1 MSSAIAYSRPAR
13 PYQSEIEVKRSRF
26 VADLMPLAPDSRAQI
41 ELIRQAQPKAGHHCW
56 AYIGDPDSTDRDS
69 SDDGEPKGT
78 AGKPMLAMLQGLGL
92 GQSLVVV
99 SRYFGGVK
107 LGTGGLVRAYGQ
119 AVREAIEQA
128 ELIRVE
134 PMDRITF
141 EFPYDQAGWVES
153 LRRELKAEQVES
165 VYGER
170 IRVVWQV
177 EAARGESVR
186 AELAAHLH
194 LGLVLY
200 KQ

>member
-1 MSSAIAYSRPAR
+1 MSAMAYHSPAW

-26 VADLMPLAPDSRAQI
+26 VADLMPLTSDPRAQI
-41 ELIRQAQPKAGHHCW
+41 QAIRQTQPKAGHHCW
-56 AYIGDPDSTDRDS
+56 AYIGDPESTDRDS

-92 GQSLVVV
+92 GQTLVVV

-134 PMDRITF
+134 PRDRIDL

-153 LRRELKAEQVES
+153 LRRELNAEQVES

-170 IRVVWQV
+170 IRVVWEV
-177 EAARGESVR
+177 DAARGDPVR
-186 AELAAHLH
+186 AELAAHSH

>member
-1 MSSAIAYSRPAR
+1 MSAMAYNRPAR

-26 VADLMPLAPDSRAQI
+26 VADLMPLTSDPRAQI
-41 ELIRQAQPKAGHHCW
+41 QAIRQAQPKAGHHCW
-56 AYIGDPDSTDRDS
+56 AYIGDPGSADRDS

-92 GQSLVVV
+92 GQTLVVV

-119 AVREAIEQA
+119 AVRDVIEQS

-134 PMDRITF
+134 PRDRIDL

-153 LRRELKAEQVES
+153 LRRELNAEQVES

-170 IRVVWQV
+170 VRVVWAV
-177 EAARGESVR
+177 DSTRSALVR
-186 AELAAHLH
+186 AELAAHSH

>member
-1 MSSAIAYSRPAR
+1 
-13 PYQSEIEVKRSRF
+13 
-26 VADLMPLAPDSRAQI
+26 
-41 ELIRQAQPKAGHHCW
+41 
-56 AYIGDPDSTDRDS
+56 
-69 SDDGEPKGT
+69 
-78 AGKPMLAMLQGLGL
+78 MLQGLGL
-92 GQSLVVV
+92 GQTLVVV

-119 AVREAIEQA
+119 AVRDVIEQS

-134 PMDRITF
+134 PRDRIDL

-153 LRRELKAEQVES
+153 LRRELNAEQVES

-170 IRVVWQV
+170 IRVVWEV
-177 EAARGESVR
+177 DAARGDLVR
-186 AELAAHLH
+186 AELTAHSH

>member
-1 MSSAIAYSRPAR
+1 MSAVAYRSPAW
-13 PYQSEIEVKRSRF
+13 PHQSEIEVKRSRF
-26 VADLMPLAPDSRAQI
+26 VADLMPLTSDPRAQI
-41 ELIRQAQPKAGHHCW
+41 QAIRQAQPKAGHHCW
-56 AYIGDPDSTDRDS
+56 AYIGDPGSADRDS

-92 GQSLVVV
+92 GQTLVVV

-119 AVREAIEQA
+119 AVRDVIEQS

-134 PMDRITF
+134 PRDRIDL

-153 LRRELKAEQVES
+153 LRRELNAEQVES

-170 IRVVWQV
+170 IRVVWEV
-177 EAARGESVR
+177 DAARGDPVR
-186 AELAAHLH
+186 AELAAHSH

>member
-1 MSSAIAYSRPAR
+1 MSAVAYRSPAW
-13 PYQSEIEVKRSRF
+13 PHQSEIEVKRSRF
-26 VADLMPLAPDSRAQI
+26 VADLMPLTSDPRAQI
-41 ELIRQAQPKAGHHCW
+41 QAIRQAQPKAGHHCW
-56 AYIGDPDSTDRDS
+56 AYIGDPGSADRDS

-92 GQSLVVV
+92 GQTLVVV

-119 AVREAIEQA
+119 AVRDVIEQS

-134 PMDRITF
+134 PRDRIDL

-153 LRRELKAEQVES
+153 LRRELNAEQVES

-170 IRVVWQV
+170 IRVVWAV
-177 EAARGESVR
+177 DAARGDPVR
-186 AELAAHLH
+186 AELAAHSH

>member
-1 MSSAIAYSRPAR
+1 MSAMAYNRPAR

-26 VADLMPLAPDSRAQI
+26 VADLMPLTQDPRAQI
-41 ELIRQAQPKAGHHCW
+41 QAIRQAQPKAGHHCW
-56 AYIGDPDSTDRDS
+56 AYVGEPDSTDRDS

-92 GQSLVVV
+92 GQTLVVV

-119 AVREAIEQA
+119 AVRDVIEQS

-134 PMDRITF
+134 PRDRIDL

-153 LRRELKAEQVES
+153 LRRELNAEQVES
-165 VYGER
+165 IYGER
-170 IRVVWQV
+170 IRVVWAV
-177 EAARGESVR
+177 DAARGDPVR
-186 AELAAHLH
+186 AELAAHSH

>member
-1 MSSAIAYSRPAR
+1 MSAIAYLSPAW
-13 PYQSEIEVKRSRF
+13 PHQSEIEVKRSRF
-26 VADLMPLAPDSRAQI
+26 VADLMPLTSDPRAQI
-41 ELIRQAQPKAGHHCW
+41 QTIRQAQPKAGHHCW

-92 GQSLVVV
+92 GQTLVVV

-119 AVREAIEQA
+119 AVRDVIEQS

-134 PMDRITF
+134 PRDRIDL

-153 LRRELKAEQVES
+153 LRRELNAEQVES

-170 IRVVWQV
+170 IRVVWEV
-177 EAARGESVR
+177 DAARGDLVR
-186 AELAAHLH
+186 AELTAHSH

>member
-1 MSSAIAYSRPAR
+1 MSAMAYNRPAR

-26 VADLMPLAPDSRAQI
+26 VADLMPLTSDPRAQI
-41 ELIRQAQPKAGHHCW
+41 QAIRQAQPKAGHHCW
-56 AYIGDPDSTDRDS
+56 AYIGDPGSADRDS

-92 GQSLVVV
+92 GQTLVVV

-119 AVREAIEQA
+119 AVRDVIEQS

-134 PMDRITF
+134 PRDRIDL

-153 LRRELKAEQVES
+153 LRRELNAEQVES

-170 IRVVWQV
+170 IRVVWEV
-177 EAARGESVR
+177 DAARGDPVR
-186 AELAAHLH
+186 AELAAHSH

>member
-1 MSSAIAYSRPAR
+1 MSAIAYNRPAR

-26 VADLMPLAPDSRAQI
+26 VADLMPLTQDPRAQI
-41 ELIRQAQPKAGHHCW
+41 QAIRQAQPKAGHHCW
-56 AYIGDPDSTDRDS
+56 AYVGEPDSTDRDS

-92 GQSLVVV
+92 GQTLVVV

-134 PMDRITF
+134 PRDRIDL

-153 LRRELKAEQVES
+153 LRRELKAEKVES

-170 IRVVWQV
+170 IRVVWAV
-177 EAARGESVR
+177 DAARGDLVR
-186 AELAAHLH
+186 AELAAHSH
-194 LGLVLY
+194 LDLVLH

>member
-1 MSSAIAYSRPAR
+1 MSAMAYHSPAW
-13 PYQSEIEVKRSRF
+13 PHQSEIEVKRSRF
-26 VADLMPLAPDSRAQI
+26 VADLMPLTSDLRAQI
-41 ELIRQAQPKAGHHCW
+41 QAIRQAQPKAGHHCW
-56 AYIGDPDSTDRDS
+56 AYIGDPESTDRDS

-92 GQSLVVV
+92 GQTLVVV

-119 AVREAIEQA
+119 AVRDVIEQS

-134 PMDRITF
+134 PRDRIDL

-170 IRVVWQV
+170 IRVVWEV
-177 EAARGESVR
+177 EAARGDSVR
-186 AELAAHLH
+186 AELAAHSH

>member
-1 MSSAIAYSRPAR
+1 MSAMAYNRPAR
-13 PYQSEIEVKRSRF
+13 SYQSEIEVKRSRF
-26 VADLMPLAPDSRAQI
+26 VADLMPLTQDPRAQI
-41 ELIRQAQPKAGHHCW
+41 QAIRQAQPKAGHHCW
-56 AYIGDPDSTDRDS
+56 AYIGDPESTDRDS

-92 GQSLVVV
+92 GQTLVVV

-119 AVREAIEQA
+119 AVRDVIEQS

-134 PMDRITF
+134 PRDRIDL

-153 LRRELKAEQVES
+153 LRRELNAEQVES
-165 VYGER
+165 IYGER
-170 IRVVWQV
+170 IRVVWAV
-177 EAARGESVR
+177 DAARGDPVR
-186 AELAAHLH
+186 AELAAHSH

>member
-1 MSSAIAYSRPAR
+1 MSAIAYNRPAR

-26 VADLMPLAPDSRAQI
+26 VADLMPLTQDPRAQI
-41 ELIRQAQPKAGHHCW
+41 QAIRQAQPKAGHHCW
-56 AYIGDPDSTDRDS
+56 AYVGEPDSTDRDS

-92 GQSLVVV
+92 GQTLVVV

-119 AVREAIEQA
+119 AVRDVIEQS

-134 PMDRITF
+134 PRDRIDL

-153 LRRELKAEQVES
+153 LRRELNAEQVES
-165 VYGER
+165 IYGER
-170 IRVVWQV
+170 IRVVWAV
-177 EAARGESVR
+177 DAARGDPVR
-186 AELAAHLH
+186 AELAAHSH

>member
-1 MSSAIAYSRPAR
+1 MSAMAYHSPAW
-13 PYQSEIEVKRSRF
+13 PQQSEIEVKRSRF
-26 VADLMPLAPDSRAQI
+26 VADLMPLTSDPRAQVQA
-41 ELIRQAQPKAGHHCW
+41 IRQTQPKAGHHCW
-56 AYIGDPDSTDRDS
+56 AYIGDPESTDRDS

-92 GQSLVVV
+92 GQTLVVV

-134 PMDRITF
+134 PRDRIDL

-153 LRRELKAEQVES
+153 LRRELNAEQVES
-165 VYGER
+165 LYGER
-170 IRVVWQV
+170 IRVVWEV
-177 EAARGESVR
+177 EAARGDSVR
-186 AELAAHLH
+186 AELAAHSH
-194 LGLVLY
+194 LGLVLH

>member
-1 MSSAIAYSRPAR
+1 MSAMAYHSPAW
-13 PYQSEIEVKRSRF
+13 PQQSEIEVKRSRF
-26 VADLMPLAPDSRAQI
+26 VADLMPLTQDPRAQVQA
-41 ELIRQAQPKAGHHCW
+41 IRQTQPKAGHHCW
-56 AYIGDPDSTDRDS
+56 AYIGDPESTDRDS

-92 GQSLVVV
+92 GQTLVVV

-119 AVREAIEQA
+119 AVREAIEQV

-134 PMDRITF
+134 PRDRIDL

-153 LRRELKAEQVES
+153 LRRELNAEQVES

-170 IRVVWQV
+170 IRVVWEV
-177 EAARGESVR
+177 DAARGDPVR
-186 AELAAHLH
+186 AELAAHSH
-194 LGLVLY
+194 SGLVLY

>member
-1 MSSAIAYSRPAR
+1 MSAMAYHSPAW
-13 PYQSEIEVKRSRF
+13 PHQSEIEVKRSRF
-26 VADLMPLAPDSRAQI
+26 VADLMPLTSDPRAQI
-41 ELIRQAQPKAGHHCW
+41 QAIRQAQPKAGHHCW
-56 AYIGDPDSTDRDS
+56 AYIGDPESADRDS

-92 GQSLVVV
+92 GQTLVVV

-119 AVREAIEQA
+119 AVRDVIEQS

-134 PMDRITF
+134 PRDRIDL

-153 LRRELKAEQVES
+153 LRRELNAEQVES
-165 VYGER
+165 LYGER
-170 IRVVWQV
+170 IRVVWEV
-177 EAARGESVR
+177 EAARGDSVR
-186 AELAAHLH
+186 AELAAHSH

>member
-1 MSSAIAYSRPAR
+1 MSAMAYHSPAW
-13 PYQSEIEVKRSRF
+13 PQQSEIEVKRSRF
-26 VADLMPLAPDSRAQI
+26 VADLMPLTSDPRAQI
-41 ELIRQAQPKAGHHCW
+41 QAIRQAQPKAGHHCW
-56 AYIGDPDSTDRDS
+56 AYIGDPESTDRDS

-92 GQSLVVV
+92 GQTLVVV

-119 AVREAIEQA
+119 AVRDVIEQS

-134 PMDRITF
+134 PRDRIDL

-153 LRRELKAEQVES
+153 LRRELNAEQVES

-170 IRVVWQV
+170 IRVVWEV
-177 EAARGESVR
+177 DAARGDPVR
-186 AELAAHLH
+186 AELAAHSH

>member
-1 MSSAIAYSRPAR
+1 MSAMAYHSPAW
-13 PYQSEIEVKRSRF
+13 PHQSEIEVKRSRF
-26 VADLMPLAPDSRAQI
+26 VADLLPLTSDPRAQVQA
-41 ELIRQAQPKAGHHCW
+41 IRQTQPKAGHHCW
-56 AYIGDPDSTDRDS
+56 AYIGDPESTDRDS

-92 GQSLVVV
+92 GQTLVVV

-119 AVREAIEQA
+119 VVREAIEQA

-134 PMDRITF
+134 PRDRIDL

-170 IRVVWQV
+170 IRVVWAV
-177 EAARGESVR
+177 DAARGDLVR
-186 AELAAHLH
+186 AELAAHSH
-194 LGLVLY
+194 LGLVLH

>member
-1 MSSAIAYSRPAR
+1 MSAMAYHSPAW
-13 PYQSEIEVKRSRF
+13 PHQSEIEVKRSRF
-26 VADLMPLAPDSRAQI
+26 VADLMPLTSDPRAQI
-41 ELIRQAQPKAGHHCW
+41 QAIRQAQPKAGHHCW
-56 AYIGDPDSTDRDS
+56 AYIGDPESADRDS

-92 GQSLVVV
+92 GQTLVVV

-119 AVREAIEQA
+119 AVRDVIEQS

-134 PMDRITF
+134 PRDRIDL

-153 LRRELKAEQVES
+153 LRRELNAEQVES

-170 IRVVWQV
+170 IRVVWEV
-177 EAARGESVR
+177 EAARGDSVR
-186 AELAAHLH
+186 AELAAHSH

>member
-1 MSSAIAYSRPAR
+1 MSAMAYHSPAS
-13 PYQSEIEVKRSRF
+13 PQQSEIEVKRSRF
-26 VADLMPLAPDSRAQI
+26 VADLMPLTADPRAQI
-41 ELIRQAQPKAGHHCW
+41 QAIRQAQPKAGHHCW
-56 AYIGDPDSTDRDS
+56 AYIGDPESTDRDS

-92 GQSLVVV
+92 GQTLVVV

-119 AVREAIEQA
+119 AVRDVIEQS

-134 PMDRITF
+134 PRDRIDL

-153 LRRELKAEQVES
+153 LRRELNAEQVES

-170 IRVVWQV
+170 IRVVWEV
-177 EAARGESVR
+177 DAARGDPVR
-186 AELAAHLH
+186 AELAAHSH

>member
-1 MSSAIAYSRPAR
+1 MSSAIAYNRPAR

-26 VADLMPLAPDSRAQI
+26 VADLMPLTQDPRVHIQA
-41 ELIRQAQPKAGHHCW
+41 IRQTQPKAGHHCW
-56 AYIGDPDSTDRDS
+56 AYVGDPDSTDRDS

-78 AGKPMLAMLQGLGL
+78 AGKPMLAMLQGLDL
-92 GQSLVVV
+92 GQTLVVV

-119 AVREAIEQA
+119 AVRAAIEQA

-134 PMDRITF
+134 PRDRINL

-153 LRRELKAEQVES
+153 LRRELKAEPVES

-170 IRVVWQV
+170 IQVVWEV
-177 EAARGESVR
+177 EAARGDSVR
-186 AELAAHLH
+186 AELAAHSH

>member
-1 MSSAIAYSRPAR
+1 MAYHSPAW
-13 PYQSEIEVKRSRF
+13 PHQSEIEVKRSRF
-26 VADLMPLAPDSRAQI
+26 VADLMPLTSDPRAQI
-41 ELIRQAQPKAGHHCW
+41 QAIRQAQPKAGHHCW
-56 AYIGDPDSTDRDS
+56 AYIGDPESTDRDS

-92 GQSLVVV
+92 GQTLVVV

-119 AVREAIEQA
+119 AVRDVIEQS

-134 PMDRITF
+134 PRDRIDL

-153 LRRELKAEQVES
+153 LRRELNAEQVES

-170 IRVVWQV
+170 IRVVWEV
-177 EAARGESVR
+177 DAARGDPVR
-186 AELAAHLH
+186 AELAAHSH

>member
-1 MSSAIAYSRPAR
+1 MSAMAYHSPAW
-13 PYQSEIEVKRSRF
+13 PHQSEIEVKRSRF
-26 VADLMPLAPDSRAQI
+26 VADLMPLTSDPRAQI
-41 ELIRQAQPKAGHHCW
+41 QAIRQAQPKAGHHCW
-56 AYIGDPDSTDRDS
+56 AYIGDPESTDRDS

-92 GQSLVVV
+92 GQTLVVV

-119 AVREAIEQA
+119 AVRDVIEQS

-134 PMDRITF
+134 PRDRIDL

-153 LRRELKAEQVES
+153 LRRELNAEQVES

-170 IRVVWQV
+170 IRVVWEV
-177 EAARGESVR
+177 EAARGDSVR
-186 AELAAHLH
+186 AELAAHSH

>member
-1 MSSAIAYSRPAR
+1 MSAMAYHSPAW
-13 PYQSEIEVKRSRF
+13 PHQSEIEVKRSRF
-26 VADLMPLAPDSRAQI
+26 VADLMPLTSDPRAQI
-41 ELIRQAQPKAGHHCW
+41 QAIRQAQPKAGHHCW
-56 AYIGDPDSTDRDS
+56 AYIGDPGSADRDS

-92 GQSLVVV
+92 GQTLVVV

-119 AVREAIEQA
+119 AVRDVIEQS

-134 PMDRITF
+134 PRDRIDL

-153 LRRELKAEQVES
+153 LRRELNAEQVES

-170 IRVVWQV
+170 IRVVWEV
-177 EAARGESVR
+177 EAARGDSVR
-186 AELAAHLH
+186 AELAAHSH

>member
-1 MSSAIAYSRPAR
+1 MSAIAYLSPAW
-13 PYQSEIEVKRSRF
+13 PHQSEIEVKRSRF
-26 VADLMPLAPDSRAQI
+26 VADLRPLSSDPRAQI
-41 ELIRQAQPKAGHHCW
+41 QTICQAQPKAGHHCW

-92 GQSLVVV
+92 GQTLVVV

-119 AVREAIEQA
+119 AVRDVIEQS

-134 PMDRITF
+134 PRDRIDL

-153 LRRELKAEQVES
+153 LRRELNAEQVES

-170 IRVVWQV
+170 IRVVWEV
-177 EAARGESVR
+177 DAARVDLVR
-186 AELAAHLH
+186 AELTAHSH